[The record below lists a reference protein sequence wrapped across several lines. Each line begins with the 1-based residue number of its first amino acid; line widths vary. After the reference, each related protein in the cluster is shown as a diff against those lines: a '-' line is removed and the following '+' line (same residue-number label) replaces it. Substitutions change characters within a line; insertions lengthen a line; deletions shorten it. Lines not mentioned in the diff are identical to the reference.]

1 MIPFRYDKFLEDLI
15 SLVESGEI
23 PMLRIDYAVERI
35 LRVKFVSGIFEQ
47 PFSDHSLLDIVGCKV
62 SSLLLCYCV
71 ALFPEK

>member
-23 PMLRIDYAVERI
+23 PMLRIDDAVERI

-47 PFSDHSLLDIVGCKV
+47 PFSDRSLLDIVGCNV
-62 SSLLLCYCV
+62 SSLPL
-71 ALFPEK
+71 